1 MQELRWTPSIL
12 WLTGPLI
19 GTANRPELQVCAAIS
34 HGCSTFVGT
43 CMKGGEPTLCL
54 AHAGYLWASLISL
67 SDDALRDPNLGI
79 AQLNFRS
86 MRRG

>member
-1 MQELRWTPSIL
+1 
-12 WLTGPLI
+12 
-19 GTANRPELQVCAAIS
+19 
-34 HGCSTFVGT
+34 
-43 CMKGGEPTLCL
+43 MKGGEPTLCL